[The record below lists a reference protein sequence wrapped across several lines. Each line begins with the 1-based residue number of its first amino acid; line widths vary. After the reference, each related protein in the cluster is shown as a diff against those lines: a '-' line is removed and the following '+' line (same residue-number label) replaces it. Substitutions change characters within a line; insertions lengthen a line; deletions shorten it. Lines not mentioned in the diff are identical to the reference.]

1 MSHTWALHEH
11 YLQSHVSAAALE
23 HSTEPKQNPAHQGKL
38 LPSTARPT
46 TPIPASKPLDTWSR
60 ANGNTYIYT
69 HAVGVKPRPLWWPGM
84 PTIQTE
90 QCLYRG
96 MNSVRSSQRDPSSTC
111 GGVFASFA
119 SAGMPTVVAS
129 NLINHLLQRAA
140 NLVETALIAYT
151 PEPT

>member
-1 MSHTWALHEH
+1 
-11 YLQSHVSAAALE
+11 
-23 HSTEPKQNPAHQGKL
+23 
-38 LPSTARPT
+38 
-46 TPIPASKPLDTWSR
+46 
-60 ANGNTYIYT
+60 
-69 HAVGVKPRPLWWPGM
+69 
-84 PTIQTE
+84 
-90 QCLYRG
+90 